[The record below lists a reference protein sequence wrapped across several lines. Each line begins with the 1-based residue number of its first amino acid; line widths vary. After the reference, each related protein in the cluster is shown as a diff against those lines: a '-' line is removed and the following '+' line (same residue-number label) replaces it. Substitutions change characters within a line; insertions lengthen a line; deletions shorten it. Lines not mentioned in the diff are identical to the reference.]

1 LQVRAFDK
9 DLLFHDKL
17 GVAITDATGSF
28 RIEYSQLDF
37 SSIFGTETVPE
48 LFIRI
53 FDAAARSCC
62 HVAEAIRNNPQVK
75 SATTSRFRRRH
86 WIVQRLGPDGDQPAG
101 RRIDHADSATL
112 RAATSGQVSREPRA
126 EPHTIR
132 PHDHRHSN

>member
-1 LQVRAFDK
+1 MRVVGTVVEEGSGKPLAGLQVRAFDK

-53 FDAAARSCC
+53 FDASGKKLLYTSQK
-62 HVAEAIRNNPQVK
+62 AIRNNPQVEERYDIK
-75 SATTSRFRRRH
+75 IPT
-86 WIVQRLGPDGDQPAG
+86 
-101 RRIDHADSATL
+101 ATL
-112 RAATSGQVSREPRA
+112 G
-126 EPHTIR
+126 
-132 PHDHRHSN
+132 